1 MGITAYVIKFQ
12 NGTYYAGYGKSD
24 TKTLLGAQLYQ
35 SEKKAK
41 YIIEKT
47 SDFHYRRNE
56 NARIVPI
63 QMREVQS
70 YGRGKRMTNQEAIK
84 TTEKFITD
92 LEASDIP
99 IYADE
104 RKALEKLINTAKE
117 YDVLTGI
124 IGICG
129 ER

>member
-1 MGITAYVIKFQ
+1 MGI
-12 NGTYYAGYGKSD
+12 
-24 TKTLLGAQLYQ
+24 
-35 SEKKAK
+35 
-41 YIIEKT
+41 
-47 SDFHYRRNE
+47 
-56 NARIVPI
+56 
-63 QMREVQS
+63 
-70 YGRGKRMTNQEAIK
+70 TNQEAIK

-104 RKALEKLINTAKE
+104 REALEKLINTAKE

-129 ER
+129 EG